1 MFDTDLA
8 TGKISL
14 TANCDYSTSGPQ
26 SSFPIKNIV
35 PDIPKSLCYL
45 WDVAGTCSPAEE
57 KILAQ
62 GTEIVRDFIVV
73 GYSASNG
80 TQIFFNDISRG

>member
-1 MFDTDLA
+1 MFNTDLA

-14 TANCDYSTSGPQ
+14 TGDCDYSTCGPQ
-26 SSFPIKNIV
+26 SSFQIKNAV

-57 KILAQ
+57 KVLAQ
-62 GTEIVRDFIVV
+62 GTEIVREFIVV
-73 GYSASNG
+73 GYTASNG
-80 TQIFFNDISRG
+80 SQIFFQ